1 MKKPI
6 IDRIRAYI
14 ACPQFGDNTY
24 GKWGALRFDQRKEIK
39 ELCDYTKELEDINDD
54 CVDALYYAIKELHN
68 YEKETKD
75 YKSRFIKEYKELK
88 ERYEKL
94 HNIIVK
100 AEANTLDFELSCP
113 LDLLKQQANYM
124 GNYLHIL
131 EIRAEIEKVN
141 LNKKD

>member
-1 MKKPI
+1 MKEPI
-6 IDRIRAYI
+6 IKRIRSYI

-39 ELCDYTKELEDINDD
+39 ELCDYTKGLEELNDD
-54 CVDALYYAIKELHN
+54 CVDALCYAIKELNN

-113 LDLLKQQANYM
+113 LDLLKEQAKYM
-124 GNYLHIL
+124 GMYLHIL
-131 EIRAEIEKVN
+131 EVRAEIEKIE
-141 LNKKD
+141 L